1 MPSARSPCSKS
12 ITDKRMRRIC
22 SFTDFYSVLLD
33 FLRLSGAMILT
44 DYLLL
49 ESIQHRI
56 GANKIRVRFTTEFFF
71 EHGFIGFN
79 GCLLRYRY
87 CLPDSFT
94 WCTNNPE
101 TSSRV
106 TLASLGIVFQ
116 TKVVEMAISLR
127 WGVDLAVSNLC
138 ISTEE
143 QNHLATKV
151 CFYSVKRLQ
160 NCQ

>member
-1 MPSARSPCSKS
+1 MESCLEDSTTRYAHSPLSRSPCSKS
-12 ITDKRMRRIC
+12 ITDNPMRRIC

-79 GCLLRYRY
+79 GYLLRSRY
-87 CLPDSFT
+87 CQQIFYTSPRQWGLRDYSRICRKTFGDLVRILGKNIQIKDEPNLSVG
-94 WCTNNPE
+94 TNAY
-101 TSSRV
+101 T
-106 TLASLGIVFQ
+106 F
-116 TKVVEMAISLR
+116 
-127 WGVDLAVSNLC
+127 
-138 ISTEE
+138 
-143 QNHLATKV
+143 
-151 CFYSVKRLQ
+151 
-160 NCQ
+160 

>member
-71 EHGFIGFN
+71 EHGFIGLTRMF
-79 GCLLRYRY
+79 RSWRY
-87 CLPDSFT
+87 CLPDSSHYMS
-94 WCTNNPE
+94 WK
-101 TSSRV
+101 SRDFV
-106 TLASLGIVFQ
+106 PGYSRCARYWLPA
-116 TKVVEMAISLR
+116 K
-127 WGVDLAVSNLC
+127 
-138 ISTEE
+138 STIY
-143 QNHLATKV
+143 ATKQPKTDTYFLY
-151 CFYSVKRLQ
+151 FYLLIFFHPFNPYNPCSFHH
-160 NCQ
+160 